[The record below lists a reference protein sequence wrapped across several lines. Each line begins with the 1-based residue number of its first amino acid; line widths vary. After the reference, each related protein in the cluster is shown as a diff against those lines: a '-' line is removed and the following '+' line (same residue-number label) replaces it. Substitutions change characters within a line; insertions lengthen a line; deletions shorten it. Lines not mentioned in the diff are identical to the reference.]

1 MLAQCEGGGERK
13 RLKEGDVRK
22 GRKFKMSRTPCDSEY
37 QMHSPCVRLR
47 LLCAVPCEYGGL
59 DDRVV
64 SQVSQFRI
72 FFRRYL
78 RKFLEDGGDA
88 AVGSIYIR

>member
-1 MLAQCEGGGERK
+1 
-13 RLKEGDVRK
+13 
-22 GRKFKMSRTPCDSEY
+22 MSRKPCDSEY

-64 SQVSQFRI
+64 SQVANSDFS
-72 FFRRYL
+72 FGGNCGKFWKMEGTL
-78 RKFLEDGGDA
+78 RWG
-88 AVGSIYIR
+88 VYIR